1 MSNSRKAQ
9 ILEVAERHFAQHGFA
24 GASLSAIAR
33 DCELGN
39 PGLLHHFASK
49 ELLYR
54 ALLETLAQDLTLRLD
69 QMLDQTPAPA
79 QRLQGFIALQLDWMR
94 ERPLAAQLITR
105 ELLDNSERIATAQ
118 TRPLEQFLTTALTL
132 IADAQATGHAHR
144 DMAPLALLTVTLGSL
159 NYAHMARPTFARA
172 FDHPPL
178 HEPAKWMQAMA
189 EQLLQLLQTPVG
201 SPVRPI
207 RPSRQM
213 PGDSSQRRREP
224 RL

>member
-1 MSNSRKAQ
+1 MNSKPRKAQ
-9 ILEVAERHFAQHGFA
+9 ILEVAEQHFAQHGFA

-54 ALLETLAQDLTLRLD
+54 ALLEALAQDLTQRLD
-69 QMLDQTPAPA
+69 QMMECTPDPA

-118 TRPLEQFLTTALTL
+118 TRPLERFLNTALTL
-132 IADAQATGHAHR
+132 LEDGQQDGLLRR
-144 DMAPLALLTVTLGSL
+144 DVPALALLTLILGSL
-159 NYAHMARPTFARA
+159 NYAHMVRPTFARA

-178 HEPAKWMQAMA
+178 HEPAKWMQTMA
-189 EQLLQLLQTPVG
+189 EQLLQLLQAPVG
-201 SPVRPI
+201 SPNQAVAANA
-207 RPSRQM
+207 
-213 PGDSSQRRREP
+213 G
-224 RL
+224 